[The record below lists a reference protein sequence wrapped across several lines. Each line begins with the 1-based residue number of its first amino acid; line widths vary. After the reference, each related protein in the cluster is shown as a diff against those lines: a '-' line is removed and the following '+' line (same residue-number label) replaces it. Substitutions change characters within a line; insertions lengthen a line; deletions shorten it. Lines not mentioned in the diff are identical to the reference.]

1 MRPPNL
7 AASEGERVNR
17 TKDGFKNPFGFTVAH
32 AMRKNFA
39 FPLAVFVMSLALYLR
54 SFFGNDKIRQLTAL
68 KSGGSATLELLRE
81 SGKFLIIADG
91 NGSAVSDIFDFW
103 FYFYTAVLV
112 ILSAALGIMLFRFV
126 SSRAKNNIYFSIGI
140 SRAGLFSAHWLAG
153 AVMLE
158 AAVLLPLAFSAM
170 LNLIYFGSSV
180 MLWRTLLFY
189 AVHMTVT
196 ALAGFSVAAAVSVCV
211 GTAGESVLF
220 SLAFIAFPS
229 AAVYFL
235 NNTVPKLLFGAP
247 HNSNYA
253 LYPSASHSR
262 DISMALSPF
271 GRVLSRLNLLSLN
284 NDVFIRSG
292 SLVSADGFS
301 KITADELKSWSA
313 PSLEPYILWAI
324 LTALLFVF
332 GLLMLKRRKVE
343 ICGFSGRSKTL
354 NFLLTAMLSVSAGS
368 TIVAVNFYFSQIID
382 KQYLITGITTVL
394 LSAVIFVVFDIILN
408 LSFKALKKDWKY
420 GLVHVALAVA
430 VMLSL
435 YTGFFGYSSR
445 VPYTDS
451 IESASVSAP
460 DILLGSYRTRA
471 DELKFNANS
480 GYYLAFDE
488 DGNPVG
494 INSGCYY
501 RSNADERRI
510 IIDGFKSESDINAVR
525 ELHKRLIAS
534 GRKVVSSSEDY
545 SERAVRSTVII
556 KYKLKNGREII
567 REYQTVGLGDYL
579 SLYSI
584 ENTENWNNK
593 IKNELLNIDSEKVFP
608 VLFSG
613 QMDKK
618 TVVDQKFTRGLAR
631 AIYNDITALGADR
644 ILCSDSKWLGA
655 MALYHDIASDGVEA
669 VTATQVY
676 SPDADDE
683 DAETPEDAINN
694 AWKVGN
700 YGEMMTNGSE
710 YGDLGK
716 FKSVIPI
723 TEEMTNTVEYLKAH
737 GLYDLLVDESPIVAV
752 RVADIGK
759 LTVDALEYTTPIFN
773 AFWDN
778 GKSKPETDRETGEQI
793 STYTSG
799 DYMPKNSREFTD
811 SATINTLAENAYGY
825 RFDLTGGYVAE
836 FRRANGCRT
845 IMYIPKGRVELNID

>member
-1 MRPPNL
+1 M
-7 AASEGERVNR
+7 NR
-17 TKDGFKNPFGFTVAH
+17 TKDGFKNPFGFTVVH
-32 AMRKNFA
+32 AIRKNFA
-39 FPLAVFVMSLALYLR
+39 FPLAIFVMNLALYLNG
-54 SFFGNDKIRQLTAL
+54 FFGSEKMRQFMALSKAGSPTAL
-68 KSGGSATLELLRE
+68 TLRE
-81 SGKFLIIADG
+81 SGKFLIIG
-91 NGSAVSDIFDFW
+91 GSDNYMLTDIL
-103 FYFYTAVLV
+103 YFYTAAVV
-112 ILSAALGIMLFRFV
+112 VLSAALGIMLFRFV
-126 SSRAKNNIYFSIGI
+126 SSKAKSNIYFSLGI
-140 SRAGLFSAHWLAG
+140 SRAGLFSAHWLTG
-153 AVMLE
+153 AAMLE
-158 AAVLLPLAFSAM
+158 AAVLLPLAVSAI
-170 LNLIYFGSSV
+170 LNLAYFGSSV

-196 ALAGFSVAAAVSVCV
+196 ALAGFSVTAAVSVCV

-247 HNSNYA
+247 HNSNYE
-253 LYPSASHSR
+253 LYPSASHNQ

-284 NDVFIRSG
+284 NEAFIRSG
-292 SLVSADGFS
+292 TFVSNGFSAMSAD
-301 KITADELKSWSA
+301 KLKSWSA
-313 PSLEPYILWAI
+313 PSLKPYILWAI

-343 ICGFSGRSKTL
+343 ICGFSGRSKAL

-368 TIVAVNFYFSQIID
+368 TIVAVNFYFSQITD

-394 LSAVIFVVFDIILN
+394 LSAVIFVVFDIMLN

-445 VPYTDS
+445 VPDTDS

-471 DELKFNANS
+471 DELKFNTNS

-488 DGNPVG
+488 DRNPVG

-631 AIYNDITALGADR
+631 AIYEDITSLGADR

-669 VTATQVY
+669 VTATQAQAEV
-676 SPDADDE
+676 PDIDDIDTPADD
-683 DAETPEDAINN
+683 IRN
-694 AWKVGN
+694 AWKAGN

-710 YGDLGK
+710 YGDFGK

-778 GKSKPETDRETGEQI
+778 GKSKPETDRETGKQI

-811 SATINTLAENAYGY
+811 GATINALAENAYGY
-825 RFDLTGGYVAE
+825 RFDLTGGYVVE
-836 FRRANGCRT
+836 FKRANGCRT
-845 IMYIPKGRVELNID
+845 IMYIPKGRVELNLG

>member
-1 MRPPNL
+1 M
-7 AASEGERVNR
+7 NR
-17 TKDGFKNPFGFTVAH
+17 TKNGFKNPFGFTVAH

-54 SFFGNDKIRQLTAL
+54 SFFGSDKIRQLTAL
-68 KSGGSATLELLRE
+68 KSGGSATLELLRG

-126 SSRAKNNIYFSIGI
+126 SSRAKNNIYFSLGI

-301 KITADELKSWSA
+301 KITTDELNSWSA

-368 TIVAVNFYFSQIID
+368 TIVAVNFYFSQITG

-394 LSAVIFVVFDIILN
+394 LSAVIFVVFDIMLN

-445 VPYTDS
+445 VPDTDS

-525 ELHKRLIAS
+525 GLHKRLIAS

-631 AIYNDITALGADR
+631 AIYNDITALDADR

-655 MALYHDIASDGVEA
+655 VALYHDIASDGVKT
-669 VTATQVY
+669 VTAAQAY
-676 SPDADDE
+676 SPDTGDE

-694 AWKVGN
+694 AWKAGN

-710 YGDLGK
+710 YGDFGK

-799 DYMPKNSREFTD
+799 DYMPENSREFTD

>member
-1 MRPPNL
+1 M
-7 AASEGERVNR
+7 NR
-17 TKDGFKNPFGFTVAH
+17 TKNGFKNPFGFTVAH

-54 SFFGNDKIRQLTAL
+54 SFFGSDKIRQLTAL
-68 KSGGSATLELLRE
+68 KSGGSATLELLRG

-126 SSRAKNNIYFSIGI
+126 SSRAKNNIYFSLGI

-301 KITADELKSWSA
+301 KITADELNSWSA

-368 TIVAVNFYFSQIID
+368 TIVAVNFYFSQITG
-382 KQYLITGITTVL
+382 KQYLITGIITVL
-394 LSAVIFVVFDIILN
+394 LSAVIFVVFDIMLN

-445 VPYTDS
+445 VPDTDS
-451 IESASVSAP
+451 IESASISAP

-631 AIYNDITALGADR
+631 AIYNDITSLGADR

-655 MALYHDIASDGVEA
+655 AALYRDIASDGVKT
-669 VTATQVY
+669 VTAAQAY
-676 SPDADDE
+676 SPDTDGE

-694 AWKVGN
+694 AWKAGN

-710 YGDLGK
+710 YGDFGK

-737 GLYDLLVDESPIVAV
+737 GLYDPLVDESPIVAV

-845 IMYIPKGRVELNID
+845 IMYIPKGRVELNLD

>member
-1 MRPPNL
+1 M
-7 AASEGERVNR
+7 NR

-54 SFFGNDKIRQLTAL
+54 SFFGSDKIRQLTAL
-68 KSGGSATLELLRE
+68 KSGGSATLELLRK

-126 SSRAKNNIYFSIGI
+126 SSRAKNNIYFSLGI

-301 KITADELKSWSA
+301 KITADELNSWRA

-368 TIVAVNFYFSQIID
+368 TIVAVNFYFSQITG
-382 KQYLITGITTVL
+382 KQYLITGIITVL
-394 LSAVIFVVFDIILN
+394 LSAVIFVVFDIMLN

-445 VPYTDS
+445 VPDTDS

-510 IIDGFKSESDINAVR
+510 IIDGFKSESDITAVR

-631 AIYNDITALGADR
+631 AIYNDITALDADR

-655 MALYHDIASDGVEA
+655 VALYHDIASDGVKT
-669 VTATQVY
+669 VTAAQAY
-676 SPDADDE
+676 SPDTGDE

-694 AWKVGN
+694 AWKAGN

-710 YGDLGK
+710 YGDFGK

-799 DYMPKNSREFTD
+799 DYMPENSREFTD
-811 SATINTLAENAYGY
+811 GATINTLAENAYGY
-825 RFDLTGGYVAE
+825 RFDLAGGYVAE

>member
-1 MRPPNL
+1 M
-7 AASEGERVNR
+7 NR
-17 TKDGFKNPFGFTVAH
+17 TKNGFKNPFGFTVAH

-54 SFFGNDKIRQLTAL
+54 SFFGSDKIRQLTAL
-68 KSGGSATLELLRE
+68 KSGGSATLELLRG

-126 SSRAKNNIYFSIGI
+126 SSRAKNNIYFSLGI

-301 KITADELKSWSA
+301 KITADELNSWSA

-368 TIVAVNFYFSQIID
+368 TIVAVNFYFSQITG

-394 LSAVIFVVFDIILN
+394 LSAVIFVVFDIMLN

-445 VPYTDS
+445 VPDTDS

-593 IKNELLNIDSEKVFP
+593 IKNELLNINSEKVFP

-631 AIYNDITALGADR
+631 AIYEDITALGADR

-669 VTATQVY
+669 VTAAQAY
-676 SPDADDE
+676 SPDTDDE

-694 AWKVGN
+694 AWKAGN

-710 YGDLGK
+710 YGDFGK

-723 TEEMTNTVEYLKAH
+723 TEEMTNAVEYLKAH

>member
-1 MRPPNL
+1 M
-7 AASEGERVNR
+7 NR

-54 SFFGNDKIRQLTAL
+54 SFFGSDKIRQLTAL

-126 SSRAKNNIYFSIGI
+126 SSRAKNNIYFSLGI

-301 KITADELKSWSA
+301 KITTDELKSWSA

-368 TIVAVNFYFSQIID
+368 TIVAVNFYFSQITD

-394 LSAVIFVVFDIILN
+394 LSAVIFVVFDIMLN

-420 GLVHVALAVA
+420 GLVHVALTVA

-445 VPYTDS
+445 VPDTDS

-669 VTATQVY
+669 VTAAQAY
-676 SPDADDE
+676 SSDTDGE

-694 AWKVGN
+694 AWKAGN

-710 YGDLGK
+710 YGDFGK

-778 GKSKPETDRETGEQI
+778 GKSKPEIDRETGEQI

-799 DYMPKNSREFTD
+799 DYMPKKSREFTD

-825 RFDLTGGYVAE
+825 RFDLAGGYVAE

-845 IMYIPKGRVELNID
+845 IMYIPKWRVELNID

>member
-1 MRPPNL
+1 M
-7 AASEGERVNR
+7 NR
-17 TKDGFKNPFGFTVAH
+17 TKDGFKNPFGFTVVH
-32 AMRKNFA
+32 AIRKNFA
-39 FPLAVFVMSLALYLR
+39 FPLAIFVMNLALYLNG
-54 SFFGNDKIRQLTAL
+54 FFGSEKMRQFMALSKAGSPTAL
-68 KSGGSATLELLRE
+68 TLRE
-81 SGKFLIIADG
+81 SGKFLIIG
-91 NGSAVSDIFDFW
+91 GSDNYMLTDIL
-103 FYFYTAVLV
+103 YFYTAAVV
-112 ILSAALGIMLFRFV
+112 VLSAALGIMLFRFV
-126 SSRAKNNIYFSIGI
+126 SSKAKSNIYFSLGI
-140 SRAGLFSAHWLAG
+140 SRAGLFSAHWLTG
-153 AVMLE
+153 AAMLE
-158 AAVLLPLAFSAM
+158 AAVLLPLAVSAI
-170 LNLIYFGSSV
+170 LNLAYFGSSV

-247 HNSNYA
+247 HNSNYE
-253 LYPSASHSR
+253 LYPSASHNQ

-284 NDVFIRSG
+284 NEAFIRSG
-292 SLVSADGFS
+292 TFVSNGFSAMSAD
-301 KITADELKSWSA
+301 KLKSWSA
-313 PSLEPYILWAI
+313 PSLKPYILWAI

-343 ICGFSGRSKTL
+343 ICGFSGRSKAL

-368 TIVAVNFYFSQIID
+368 TIVAVNFYFSQITD

-394 LSAVIFVVFDIILN
+394 LSAVIFVVFDIMLN

-445 VPYTDS
+445 VPDTDR

-488 DGNPVG
+488 GGNPVG

-567 REYQTVGLGDYL
+567 RKYQTVGLGDYL

-631 AIYNDITALGADR
+631 AIYEDITSLGADR

-669 VTATQVY
+669 VTATQAQAEV
-676 SPDADDE
+676 PDIDDIDTPADD
-683 DAETPEDAINN
+683 IRN
-694 AWKVGN
+694 AWKAGN

-710 YGDLGK
+710 YGDFGK

-778 GKSKPETDRETGEQI
+778 GKSKPETDRETGKQI

-811 SATINTLAENAYGY
+811 GATINALAENAYGY

-836 FRRANGCRT
+836 FRRVNGCRT
-845 IMYIPKGRVELNID
+845 IMYIPKGRVELNLG

>member
-1 MRPPNL
+1 MNKSR
-7 AASEGERVNR
+7 
-17 TKDGFKNPFGFTVAH
+17 DGFKSPFGFTVVH
-32 AMRKNFA
+32 AIRKNFA
-39 FPLAVFVMSLALYLR
+39 FPLAIFVMNLALYLNG
-54 SFFGNDKIRQLTAL
+54 FFGSEKMRQFMALSKAGSPTAH
-68 KSGGSATLELLRE
+68 ALRE
-81 SGKFLIIADG
+81 SGKFLIIG
-91 NGSAVSDIFDFW
+91 GSDNYMLTDIL
-103 FYFYTAVLV
+103 YFYTAAVV
-112 ILSAALGIMLFRFV
+112 VLSAALGIMLFRFV
-126 SSRAKNNIYFSIGI
+126 SSKAKNNIYFSLGI

-153 AVMLE
+153 TAMLE
-158 AAVLLPLAFSAM
+158 AAVLLPLAVSAI
-170 LNLIYFGSSV
+170 LNLAYFGSSV
-180 MLWRTLLFY
+180 MLWRALLFY

-247 HNSNYA
+247 HKSNYA
-253 LYPSASHSR
+253 LYPSASHNQ

-271 GRVLSRLNLLSLN
+271 GRVLSYLNLPMLN
-284 NDVFIRSG
+284 NDAFIRSG
-292 SLVSADGFS
+292 TFVSNGFSAMSAD
-301 KITADELKSWSA
+301 KLKSWSA
-313 PSLEPYILWAI
+313 PSLKPYILWAI

-332 GLLMLKRRKVE
+332 GLLMLRIRKVE
-343 ICGFSGRSKTL
+343 ICGFSGRSKAL

-368 TIVAVNFYFSQIID
+368 TIVAVNFYFSQITD
-382 KQYLITGITTVL
+382 KQYLITGIITVL
-394 LSAVIFVVFDIILN
+394 LSAVIFVVFDIMLN

-420 GLVHVALAVA
+420 GLIHMALACA

-445 VPYTDS
+445 LPDIDK
-451 IESASVSAP
+451 IESVSVSAP
-460 DILLGSYRTRA
+460 DILLGSYMSNNDDLTFS
-471 DELKFNANS
+471 DYS
-480 GYYLAFDE
+480 GYYGSID
-488 DGNPVG
+488 DKGNIV
-494 INSGCYY
+494 NTNNKRYY
-501 RSNADERRI
+501 LTN
-510 IIDGFKSESDINAVR
+510 IDTTRMVIGGFKSESDIKTVR
-525 ELHKRLIAS
+525 ELHKKLIAS
-534 GRKVVSSSEDY
+534 GRRAVSQGEDY
-545 SERAVRSTVII
+545 SERTVNNTVII
-556 KYKLKNGREII
+556 RYKLKNGREII
-567 REYQTVGLGDYL
+567 REYQNVVLSDYR
-579 SLYSI
+579 SLYSV
-584 ENTENWNNK
+584 ENTENWNGK
-593 IKNELLNIDSEKVFP
+593 IKNELLNIDSERVFP
-608 VLFSG
+608 VLFSR
-613 QMDKK
+613 QMDEK
-618 TVVDQKFTRGLAR
+618 TVIDPQFTQGLAR

-655 MALYHDIASDGVEA
+655 IALYHDIASDGVEA
-669 VTATQVY
+669 VAATQAQAEV
-676 SPDADDE
+676 PDIDDIDTPADDVR
-683 DAETPEDAINN
+683 N
-694 AWKVGN
+694 AWKAGN

-710 YGDLGK
+710 YGDFGK

-811 SATINTLAENAYGY
+811 GATINALAENAYGY

-845 IMYIPKGRVELNID
+845 IMYIPKGRVELNLG

>member
-1 MRPPNL
+1 MNKSR
-7 AASEGERVNR
+7 
-17 TKDGFKNPFGFTVAH
+17 DGFKSPFGFTVVH
-32 AMRKNFA
+32 AIRKNFA

-54 SFFGNDKIRQLTAL
+54 SFFGSDKIRQLTAL
-68 KSGGSATLELLRE
+68 KSGGSATLELLRG

-126 SSRAKNNIYFSIGI
+126 SSRAKNNIYFSLGI

-301 KITADELKSWSA
+301 KITADELNSWSA
-313 PSLEPYILWAI
+313 PSLESYILWAI

-368 TIVAVNFYFSQIID
+368 TIVAVNFYFSQITG
-382 KQYLITGITTVL
+382 KQYLITGIITVL
-394 LSAVIFVVFDIILN
+394 LSAVIFVVFDIMLN

-445 VPYTDS
+445 VPDTDS

-471 DELKFNANS
+471 DELNFNANS

-510 IIDGFKSESDINAVR
+510 IIGGFKSESDINAVR

-545 SERAVRSTVII
+545 SKRAVRSTVII

-631 AIYNDITALGADR
+631 AIYEDITSLGADR

-655 MALYHDIASDGVEA
+655 AALYRDTVSDGVKT
-669 VTATQVY
+669 VTAAQAY
-676 SPDADDE
+676 SPDTGDE

-694 AWKVGN
+694 AWKAGN

-710 YGDLGK
+710 YGDFGK

-811 SATINTLAENAYGY
+811 GATINALAENAYGY

>member
-1 MRPPNL
+1 MNKSR
-7 AASEGERVNR
+7 
-17 TKDGFKNPFGFTVAH
+17 DGFKSPFGFTVVH
-32 AMRKNFA
+32 AIRKNFA
-39 FPLAVFVMSLALYLR
+39 FPLAIFVMNLALCLNG
-54 SFFGNDKIRQLTAL
+54 FFGSEKMRQFMALSKAGSPTAL
-68 KSGGSATLELLRE
+68 TLRE
-81 SGKFLIIADG
+81 SGKFLIIG
-91 NGSAVSDIFDFW
+91 GSDNYMLMDIL
-103 FYFYTAVLV
+103 YFYTAAVV
-112 ILSAALGIMLFRFV
+112 VLSAALGIMLFRFV
-126 SSRAKNNIYFSIGI
+126 SSKAKSNIYFSLGI
-140 SRAGLFSAHWLAG
+140 SRAGLFSAHWLTG
-153 AVMLE
+153 AAMLE
-158 AAVLLPLAFSAM
+158 AAVLLPLAVSAI
-170 LNLIYFGSSV
+170 LNLAYFGSSV
-180 MLWRTLLFY
+180 MLWRALLFY

-196 ALAGFSVAAAVSVCV
+196 ALAGFSVTAAVSVCV

-220 SLAFIAFPS
+220 SLAFIAFPG

-253 LYPSASHSR
+253 LYPSASHNQ

-271 GRVLSRLNLLSLN
+271 GRVLSYLNLPMLN
-284 NDVFIRSG
+284 NDAFIRSG
-292 SLVSADGFS
+292 TFVSNGFSAMSAD
-301 KITADELKSWSA
+301 KLKSWSA
-313 PSLEPYILWAI
+313 PSLKPYILWAI

-343 ICGFSGRSKTL
+343 ICGFSGRSKAL
-354 NFLLTAMLSVSAGS
+354 SFLLTAMLSVSAGS
-368 TIVAVNFYFSQIID
+368 TIVAVNFYFSQITD

-394 LSAVIFVVFDIILN
+394 LSTVIFVVFDIMLN

-445 VPYTDS
+445 VPDTDS

-460 DILLGSYRTRA
+460 DILIGSYRTRA

-480 GYYLAFDE
+480 GYYLTFDE

-567 REYQTVGLGDYL
+567 REYQTVRLGDYL

-631 AIYNDITALGADR
+631 AIYEDITSLGADR

-669 VTATQVY
+669 VTATQAQAEV
-676 SPDADDE
+676 PDIDDIDTPADDVH
-683 DAETPEDAINN
+683 N
-694 AWKVGN
+694 AWKAGN

-710 YGDLGK
+710 YGDFGK

-811 SATINTLAENAYGY
+811 GATINALAANAYGY

-845 IMYIPKGRVELNID
+845 IMYIPKGRIELNID

>member
-1 MRPPNL
+1 M
-7 AASEGERVNR
+7 NR
-17 TKDGFKNPFGFTVAH
+17 TKNGFKNPFGFTVAH

-54 SFFGNDKIRQLTAL
+54 SFFGSDKIRQLTAL

-103 FYFYTAVLV
+103 FYFYTAVLG

-126 SSRAKNNIYFSIGI
+126 SSRAKNNIYFSLGI

-229 AAVYFL
+229 AAVYLL

-301 KITADELKSWSA
+301 KITTDELNSWSA

-332 GLLMLKRRKVE
+332 GLLILKRRKVE

-368 TIVAVNFYFSQIID
+368 TIVAVNFYFSQITG

-394 LSAVIFVVFDIILN
+394 LSAVIFVVFDIMLN
-408 LSFKALKKDWKY
+408 LSFKALKRDWKY

-445 VPYTDS
+445 VPDTDS

-525 ELHKRLIAS
+525 GLHKRLIAS

-631 AIYNDITALGADR
+631 AIYNDITALDADR

-655 MALYHDIASDGVEA
+655 VALYHDIASDGVKT
-669 VTATQVY
+669 VTAAQAY
-676 SPDADDE
+676 SPDTGDE

-694 AWKVGN
+694 AWKAGN

-710 YGDLGK
+710 YGDFGK

-799 DYMPKNSREFTD
+799 DYMPENSREFTD

>member
-1 MRPPNL
+1 MNKSR
-7 AASEGERVNR
+7 
-17 TKDGFKNPFGFTVAH
+17 DGFKSPFGFTVVH
-32 AMRKNFA
+32 AIRKNFA
-39 FPLAVFVMSLALYLR
+39 FPLAIFVMNLALCLNG
-54 SFFGNDKIRQLTAL
+54 FFGSEKMRQFMALSKAGSPTAL
-68 KSGGSATLELLRE
+68 TLRE
-81 SGKFLIIADG
+81 SGKFLIIG
-91 NGSAVSDIFDFW
+91 GSDNYMLMDIL
-103 FYFYTAVLV
+103 YFYTAAVV
-112 ILSAALGIMLFRFV
+112 VLSAALGIMLFRFV
-126 SSRAKNNIYFSIGI
+126 SSKAKSNIYFSLGI
-140 SRAGLFSAHWLAG
+140 SRAGLFSAHWLTG
-153 AVMLE
+153 AAMLE
-158 AAVLLPLAFSAM
+158 AAVLLPLAVSAI
-170 LNLIYFGSSV
+170 LNLAYFGSSV
-180 MLWRTLLFY
+180 MLWRALLFY

-196 ALAGFSVAAAVSVCV
+196 ALAGFTVAAAVSVCV

-253 LYPSASHSR
+253 LYPSASHNQ

-271 GRVLSRLNLLSLN
+271 GRVLSYLNLPILN
-284 NDVFIRSG
+284 NDAFIRSG
-292 SLVSADGFS
+292 TFVSNGFSAMSAD
-301 KITADELKSWSA
+301 KLKSWNA
-313 PSLEPYILWAI
+313 PSLKPYILWAI

-343 ICGFSGRSKTL
+343 ICGFSGRSKAL

-368 TIVAVNFYFSQIID
+368 TIVAVNFYFSQITD

-394 LSAVIFVVFDIILN
+394 LSAVIFVVFDIMLN

-445 VPYTDS
+445 VPDTDS

-460 DILLGSYRTRA
+460 DILIGSYRTRA

-480 GYYLAFDE
+480 GYYLTFDE

-567 REYQTVGLGDYL
+567 REYQTVRLGDYL

-631 AIYNDITALGADR
+631 AIYEDITSLGADR

-669 VTATQVY
+669 VTATQAQAEV
-676 SPDADDE
+676 PDIDDIDTPADDVH
-683 DAETPEDAINN
+683 N
-694 AWKVGN
+694 AWKAGN
-700 YGEMMTNGSE
+700 YGEMMT
-710 YGDLGK
+710 
-716 FKSVIPI
+716 
-723 TEEMTNTVEYLKAH
+723 
-737 GLYDLLVDESPIVAV
+737 
-752 RVADIGK
+752 
-759 LTVDALEYTTPIFN
+759 
-773 AFWDN
+773 
-778 GKSKPETDRETGEQI
+778 
-793 STYTSG
+793 
-799 DYMPKNSREFTD
+799 
-811 SATINTLAENAYGY
+811 
-825 RFDLTGGYVAE
+825 
-836 FRRANGCRT
+836 
-845 IMYIPKGRVELNID
+845 

>member
-39 FPLAVFVMSLALYLR
+39 FPLAVFVMSLVLYLR
-54 SFFGNDKIRQLTAL
+54 SFFGSDKIRQLTAL

-91 NGSAVSDIFDFW
+91 NGSAVSDIFYFW

-126 SSRAKNNIYFSIGI
+126 SSRAKNNIYFSLGI

-368 TIVAVNFYFSQIID
+368 TIVAVNFYFSQITG
-382 KQYLITGITTVL
+382 KQYLITGIITVL
-394 LSAVIFVVFDIILN
+394 LSAVIFVVFDIMLN

-420 GLVHVALAVA
+420 GLVHVALTVA

-445 VPYTDS
+445 VPDTDS

-471 DELKFNANS
+471 DELNFNANS
-480 GYYLAFDE
+480 GYYLAFDK

-631 AIYNDITALGADR
+631 AIYEDITSLGADR
-644 ILCSDSKWLGA
+644 ILCSDSKWLGTV
-655 MALYHDIASDGVEA
+655 ALYHDIASDGVKT
-669 VTATQVY
+669 VTAAQAY
-676 SPDADDE
+676 SPDTGDE

-694 AWKVGN
+694 AWKAGN

-710 YGDLGK
+710 YGDFGK

-811 SATINTLAENAYGY
+811 GATINALAENAYGY

-845 IMYIPKGRVELNID
+845 IMYIPKGRVELNLD

>member
-32 AMRKNFA
+32 AMRKNFT

-54 SFFGNDKIRQLTAL
+54 SFFGSDKIRQLTAL
-68 KSGGSATLELLRE
+68 KSGGSATLELLRG

-126 SSRAKNNIYFSIGI
+126 SSRAKNNIYFSLGI

-292 SLVSADGFS
+292 SLVSADVFS
-301 KITADELKSWSA
+301 KITADELNSWSA

-368 TIVAVNFYFSQIID
+368 TIVAVNFYFSQITD

-394 LSAVIFVVFDIILN
+394 LSAVIFVVFDIMLN

-420 GLVHVALAVA
+420 GLVHVALTVA

-445 VPYTDS
+445 VPDTDS

-471 DELKFNANS
+471 DELNFNANS
-480 GYYLAFDE
+480 GYYLAFDK

-631 AIYNDITALGADR
+631 AIYNDITSLGADR

-655 MALYHDIASDGVEA
+655 AALYRDIASDGVKT
-669 VTATQVY
+669 VTAAQAY
-676 SPDADDE
+676 SPDTDDE

-694 AWKVGN
+694 AWKAGN

-710 YGDLGK
+710 YGDFGK

-845 IMYIPKGRVELNID
+845 IMYVPKGRVELNLD

>member
-1 MRPPNL
+1 
-7 AASEGERVNR
+7 
-17 TKDGFKNPFGFTVAH
+17 
-32 AMRKNFA
+32 
-39 FPLAVFVMSLALYLR
+39 
-54 SFFGNDKIRQLTAL
+54 
-68 KSGGSATLELLRE
+68 
-81 SGKFLIIADG
+81 
-91 NGSAVSDIFDFW
+91 
-103 FYFYTAVLV
+103 
-112 ILSAALGIMLFRFV
+112 
-126 SSRAKNNIYFSIGI
+126 
-140 SRAGLFSAHWLAG
+140 
-153 AVMLE
+153 MLE

-301 KITADELKSWSA
+301 KITTDELNSWSA

-368 TIVAVNFYFSQIID
+368 TIVAVNFYFSQITG

-394 LSAVIFVVFDIILN
+394 LSAVIFVVFDIMLN

-445 VPYTDS
+445 VPDTDS

-525 ELHKRLIAS
+525 GLHKRLIAS

-631 AIYNDITALGADR
+631 AIYNDITALDADR

-655 MALYHDIASDGVEA
+655 VALYHDIASDGVKT
-669 VTATQVY
+669 VTAAQAY
-676 SPDADDE
+676 SPDTGDE

-694 AWKVGN
+694 AWKAGN

-710 YGDLGK
+710 YGDFGK

-811 SATINTLAENAYGY
+811 GATINTLAENAYGY

-845 IMYIPKGRVELNID
+845 IMYIPKGRVELNLD

>member
-1 MRPPNL
+1 MNK
-7 AASEGERVNR
+7 
-17 TKDGFKNPFGFTVAH
+17 TKDGFKNPFGFTVVH
-32 AMRKNFA
+32 AIRKNFA
-39 FPLAVFVMSLALYLR
+39 FPLAIFVMNLALYLNG
-54 SFFGNDKIRQLTAL
+54 FFGSEKMRQFMALSKAGSPTAL
-68 KSGGSATLELLRE
+68 TLRE
-81 SGKFLIIADG
+81 SGKFLIIG
-91 NGSAVSDIFDFW
+91 GSDNYMLTDIL
-103 FYFYTAVLV
+103 YFYTAAVV
-112 ILSAALGIMLFRFV
+112 VLSAALGIMLFRFV
-126 SSRAKNNIYFSIGI
+126 SSKAKSNIYFSLGI
-140 SRAGLFSAHWLAG
+140 SRAGLFSAHWLTG
-153 AVMLE
+153 AAMLE
-158 AAVLLPLAFSAM
+158 AAVLLPLAVSAI
-170 LNLIYFGSSV
+170 LNLAYFGSSV

-247 HNSNYA
+247 HNSNYEF
-253 LYPSASHSR
+253 YPSASHNQ

-284 NDVFIRSG
+284 NEAFIRSG
-292 SLVSADGFS
+292 TFVSNGFSAMSAD
-301 KITADELKSWSA
+301 KLKSWSA
-313 PSLEPYILWAI
+313 QSLKPYILWAI

-343 ICGFSGRSKTL
+343 ICGFSGRSKAL

-368 TIVAVNFYFSQIID
+368 TIVAVNFYFSQITD

-394 LSAVIFVVFDIILN
+394 LSAVIFVVFDIMLN

-445 VPYTDS
+445 VPDTDS

-631 AIYNDITALGADR
+631 AIYEDITSLGADR

-669 VTATQVY
+669 VTATQAQAEV
-676 SPDADDE
+676 PDIDDIDTPADD
-683 DAETPEDAINN
+683 IRN
-694 AWKVGN
+694 AWKAGN

-710 YGDLGK
+710 YGDFGK

-778 GKSKPETDRETGEQI
+778 GKSKPETDRETEKQI

-811 SATINTLAENAYGY
+811 GATINALAENAYGY
-825 RFDLTGGYVAE
+825 RFDLTGGYVVE
-836 FRRANGCRT
+836 FKRANGCRT
-845 IMYIPKGRVELNID
+845 IMYVPKGRVELNLG

>member
-1 MRPPNL
+1 M
-7 AASEGERVNR
+7 NR
-17 TKDGFKNPFGFTVAH
+17 TKNGFKNPFGFTVAH

-54 SFFGNDKIRQLTAL
+54 SFFGSDKIRQLTAL
-68 KSGGSATLELLRE
+68 KSGGSATLELLRG

-126 SSRAKNNIYFSIGI
+126 SSRAKNNIYFSLGI

-368 TIVAVNFYFSQIID
+368 TIVAVNFYFSQITG
-382 KQYLITGITTVL
+382 KQYLITGIITVL
-394 LSAVIFVVFDIILN
+394 LSAVIFVVFDIMLN

-445 VPYTDS
+445 VPDTDS
-451 IESASVSAP
+451 IESASISAP

-631 AIYNDITALGADR
+631 AIYNDITSLGADR

-655 MALYHDIASDGVEA
+655 AALYRDIASDGVKT
-669 VTATQVY
+669 VTAAQAY
-676 SPDADDE
+676 SPDTDGE

-694 AWKVGN
+694 AWKAGN

-710 YGDLGK
+710 YGDFGK

>member
-1 MRPPNL
+1 MNKSR
-7 AASEGERVNR
+7 
-17 TKDGFKNPFGFTVAH
+17 DGFKSPFGFTVVH
-32 AMRKNFA
+32 AIRKNFA

-54 SFFGNDKIRQLTAL
+54 SFFGSDKIRQLTAL

-81 SGKFLIIADG
+81 SGKFLIIG
-91 NGSAVSDIFDFW
+91 GSDNYMLTDIL
-103 FYFYTAVLV
+103 YFYTAAVV
-112 ILSAALGIMLFRFV
+112 VLSAALGIMLFRFV
-126 SSRAKNNIYFSIGI
+126 SSRAKNNIYFSLGI

-253 LYPSASHSR
+253 LYPSASHNQ

-271 GRVLSRLNLLSLN
+271 GRVLSYLNLLSLN

-332 GLLMLKRRKVE
+332 GLL
-343 ICGFSGRSKTL
+343 
-354 NFLLTAMLSVSAGS
+354 
-368 TIVAVNFYFSQIID
+368 
-382 KQYLITGITTVL
+382 
-394 LSAVIFVVFDIILN
+394 SAVIFVVFDIMLN

-445 VPYTDS
+445 VPDTDS

-471 DELKFNANS
+471 DELKFNTNS

-631 AIYNDITALGADR
+631 AIYEDIASLGADR

-669 VTATQVY
+669 VTATQAY
-676 SPDADDE
+676 SPDIDDE
-683 DAETPEDAINN
+683 DAETPENAINN
-694 AWKVGN
+694 AWKAGN

-710 YGDLGK
+710 YGDFGK

-811 SATINTLAENAYGY
+811 GATINALAENAYGY

-845 IMYIPKGRVELNID
+845 IMYIPKGRVELNLG

>member
-1 MRPPNL
+1 M
-7 AASEGERVNR
+7 NR

-54 SFFGNDKIRQLTAL
+54 SFFGSDKIRQLTAL

-126 SSRAKNNIYFSIGI
+126 SSRAKNNIYFSLGI

-301 KITADELKSWSA
+301 KITTDELNSWSA

-368 TIVAVNFYFSQIID
+368 TIVAVNFYFSQITG

-394 LSAVIFVVFDIILN
+394 LSAVIFVVFDIMLN

-420 GLVHVALAVA
+420 GLVHVALTVA

-445 VPYTDS
+445 VPDTDS

-593 IKNELLNIDSEKVFP
+593 IKNELLNIDSKKVFP

-631 AIYNDITALGADR
+631 AIYNDITALDADR

-655 MALYHDIASDGVEA
+655 VALYHDIASDGVKT
-669 VTATQVY
+669 VTAAQAY
-676 SPDADDE
+676 SPDTGDE

-694 AWKVGN
+694 AWKAGN

-710 YGDLGK
+710 YGDFGK

-811 SATINTLAENAYGY
+811 GATINTLAENAYGY

>member
-1 MRPPNL
+1 M
-7 AASEGERVNR
+7 NR
-17 TKDGFKNPFGFTVAH
+17 TKNGFKNPFGFTVAH

-54 SFFGNDKIRQLTAL
+54 SFFGSDKIRQLTAL
-68 KSGGSATLELLRE
+68 KSGGSATLELLRG

-126 SSRAKNNIYFSIGI
+126 SSRAKNNIYFSLGI

-368 TIVAVNFYFSQIID
+368 TIVAVNFYFSQITG
-382 KQYLITGITTVL
+382 KQYLITGIITVL
-394 LSAVIFVVFDIILN
+394 LSAVIFVVFDIMLN

-445 VPYTDS
+445 VPDTDS

-480 GYYLAFDE
+480 GYYLSFDK

-631 AIYNDITALGADR
+631 AIYNDITSLGADR

-655 MALYHDIASDGVEA
+655 AALYRDIASDGVKT
-669 VTATQVY
+669 VTAAQAY
-676 SPDADDE
+676 SPDTDDE

-694 AWKVGN
+694 AWKAGN

-710 YGDLGK
+710 YGDFGK

>member
-1 MRPPNL
+1 M
-7 AASEGERVNR
+7 NR
-17 TKDGFKNPFGFTVAH
+17 TKNGFKNPFGFTVAH

-54 SFFGNDKIRQLTAL
+54 SFFGSDKIRQLTAL
-68 KSGGSATLELLRE
+68 KSGGSATLELLRG

-126 SSRAKNNIYFSIGI
+126 SSRAKNNIYFSLGI

-301 KITADELKSWSA
+301 KITTDELNSWSA
-313 PSLEPYILWAI
+313 PSLEPYTLWAI

-343 ICGFSGRSKTL
+343 ICGFSGRNKTL

-368 TIVAVNFYFSQIID
+368 TIVAVNFYFSQIAG
-382 KQYLITGITTVL
+382 KQYLITGIITVL
-394 LSAVIFVVFDIILN
+394 LSAVIFVVFDIMLN

-420 GLVHVALAVA
+420 GLVHVALTVA

-445 VPYTDS
+445 VPDTDS

-631 AIYNDITALGADR
+631 AIYNDITALDADR

-655 MALYHDIASDGVEA
+655 VALYHDIASDGVKT
-669 VTATQVY
+669 VTAAQAY
-676 SPDADDE
+676 SPDTGDE

-694 AWKVGN
+694 AWKAGN

-710 YGDLGK
+710 YGDFGK

-778 GKSKPETDRETGEQI
+778 GKSKPETDRDTGEQI

-811 SATINTLAENAYGY
+811 GATINALAENAYGY
-825 RFDLTGGYVAE
+825 RFDLAGGYVAE

-845 IMYIPKGRVELNID
+845 IMYIPKWRVELNID

>member
-54 SFFGNDKIRQLTAL
+54 SFFGSDKIRQLTAL
-68 KSGGSATLELLRE
+68 KSGGSATLELLRK

-126 SSRAKNNIYFSIGI
+126 SSRAKNNIYFSLGI

-189 AVHMTVT
+189 AVHMTVP

-301 KITADELKSWSA
+301 KITADELNSWRA

-368 TIVAVNFYFSQIID
+368 TIVAVNFYFSQITG
-382 KQYLITGITTVL
+382 KQYLITGIITVL
-394 LSAVIFVVFDIILN
+394 LSAVIFVVFDIMLN

-445 VPYTDS
+445 VPDTDS

-631 AIYNDITALGADR
+631 AIYNDITALDADR

-655 MALYHDIASDGVEA
+655 VALYHDIASDGVKT
-669 VTATQVY
+669 VTAAQAY
-676 SPDADDE
+676 SPDTGDE

-694 AWKVGN
+694 AWKAGN

-710 YGDLGK
+710 YGDFGK

-799 DYMPKNSREFTD
+799 DYMPENSREFTD
-811 SATINTLAENAYGY
+811 GATINTLAENAYGY
-825 RFDLTGGYVAE
+825 RFDLAGGYVAE

>member
-1 MRPPNL
+1 M
-7 AASEGERVNR
+7 NR
-17 TKDGFKNPFGFTVAH
+17 TKNGFKNPFGFTVAH

-54 SFFGNDKIRQLTAL
+54 SFFGSDKIRQLTAL

-126 SSRAKNNIYFSIGI
+126 SSRAKNNIYFSLGI

-301 KITADELKSWSA
+301 KITTDELNSWSA

-368 TIVAVNFYFSQIID
+368 TIVAVNFYFSQITG

-394 LSAVIFVVFDIILN
+394 LSAVIFVVFDIMLN
-408 LSFKALKKDWKY
+408 LSFKALKRDWKY

-445 VPYTDS
+445 VPDTDS

-525 ELHKRLIAS
+525 GLHKRLIAS

-631 AIYNDITALGADR
+631 AIYNDITALDADG

-655 MALYHDIASDGVEA
+655 VALYHDIASDGVKT
-669 VTATQVY
+669 VTAAQAY
-676 SPDADDE
+676 SPDTGDE

-694 AWKVGN
+694 AWKAGN

-710 YGDLGK
+710 YGDFGK

-799 DYMPKNSREFTD
+799 DYMPENSREFTD

>member
-1 MRPPNL
+1 M
-7 AASEGERVNR
+7 NR

-54 SFFGNDKIRQLTAL
+54 SFFGSDKIRQLTAL

-126 SSRAKNNIYFSIGI
+126 SSRAKNNIYFSLGI

-313 PSLEPYILWAI
+313 PSLEPYTLWAI

-343 ICGFSGRSKTL
+343 ICGFSGRSKML
-354 NFLLTAMLSVSAGS
+354 NFLLTSMLSVSAGS
-368 TIVAVNFYFSQIID
+368 TIVAVNFYFSQITD
-382 KQYLITGITTVL
+382 KQYLITGIITVL
-394 LSAVIFVVFDIILN
+394 LSAVIFVVFDIMLN

-445 VPYTDS
+445 VPDTDS

-471 DELKFNANS
+471 DELNFNTNS

-567 REYQTVGLGDYL
+567 REYQAVGLGDYL

-655 MALYHDIASDGVEA
+655 MALYHDIASDGVET
-669 VTATQVY
+669 VTAAQAY
-676 SPDADDE
+676 SPDTDDE
-683 DAETPEDAINN
+683 DTETPEEAINN
-694 AWKVGN
+694 AWKAGN

-710 YGDLGK
+710 YGDFGK

-845 IMYIPKGRVELNID
+845 IMYIPKGHVELNLD

>member
-1 MRPPNL
+1 M
-7 AASEGERVNR
+7 NR
-17 TKDGFKNPFGFTVAH
+17 TKNGFKNPFGFTVAH

-54 SFFGNDKIRQLTAL
+54 SFFGSDKIRQLTAL
-68 KSGGSATLELLRE
+68 KSGGSATLELLRG

-91 NGSAVSDIFDFW
+91 NRSAVSDIFDFW

-126 SSRAKNNIYFSIGI
+126 SSRAKNNIYFSLGI

-235 NNTVPKLLFGAP
+235 NNTVSKLLFGAP

-301 KITADELKSWSA
+301 KITADELNSWSA

-368 TIVAVNFYFSQIID
+368 TIVAVNFYFSQITD

-394 LSAVIFVVFDIILN
+394 LSAVIFVVFDIMLN
-408 LSFKALKKDWKY
+408 LSFKALKRDWKY

-445 VPYTDS
+445 VPDTDS

-631 AIYNDITALGADR
+631 AIYNDITALDADR

-655 MALYHDIASDGVEA
+655 VALYHDIASDGVKT
-669 VTATQVY
+669 VTAAQAY
-676 SPDADDE
+676 SPDTGDE

-694 AWKVGN
+694 AWKAGN

-710 YGDLGK
+710 YGDFGK

-799 DYMPKNSREFTD
+799 DYMPENSREFTD

-825 RFDLTGGYVAE
+825 RFDLAGGYVAE

-845 IMYIPKGRVELNID
+845 IMYIPKWRVELNID

>member
-1 MRPPNL
+1 MNKSR
-7 AASEGERVNR
+7 
-17 TKDGFKNPFGFTVAH
+17 DGFKSPFGFTVVH
-32 AMRKNFA
+32 AIRKNFA

-54 SFFGNDKIRQLTAL
+54 SFFGSDKIRQLTAL
-68 KSGGSATLELLRE
+68 KSGGSATLELLRG

-126 SSRAKNNIYFSIGI
+126 SSRAKNNIYFSLGI

-247 HNSNYA
+247 HNSNYS
-253 LYPSASHSR
+253 LYPSASHNQ

-301 KITADELKSWSA
+301 KITADELNSWSA

-368 TIVAVNFYFSQIID
+368 TIVAVNFYFSQITD

-394 LSAVIFVVFDIILN
+394 LSAVIFVVFDIMLN

-445 VPYTDS
+445 VPDTDS

-608 VLFSG
+608 VLFSK

-618 TVVDQKFTRGLAR
+618 TVIDPQFTQGLAR

-655 MALYHDIASDGVEA
+655 AALYRDIASDGVKT
-669 VTATQVY
+669 VTAAQAY
-676 SPDADDE
+676 SPDTGDE

-694 AWKVGN
+694 AWKAGN

-710 YGDLGK
+710 YGDFGK

-799 DYMPKNSREFTD
+799 DYMPKNSREFTN

>member
-1 MRPPNL
+1 M
-7 AASEGERVNR
+7 NR
-17 TKDGFKNPFGFTVAH
+17 TKNGFKNPFGFTVAH

-54 SFFGNDKIRQLTAL
+54 SFFGSDKIRQLTAL
-68 KSGGSATLELLRE
+68 KSGGSATLELLRG

-126 SSRAKNNIYFSIGI
+126 SSRAKNNIYFSLGI

-247 HNSNYA
+247 HNSNYS
-253 LYPSASHSR
+253 LYPSASHNQ

-301 KITADELKSWSA
+301 KITADELNSWSA

-368 TIVAVNFYFSQIID
+368 TIVAVNFYFSQITG
-382 KQYLITGITTVL
+382 KQYLITGIITVL
-394 LSAVIFVVFDIILN
+394 LSAVIFVVFDIMLN

-445 VPYTDS
+445 VPDTDS

-480 GYYLAFDE
+480 GYYLSFDK

-631 AIYNDITALGADR
+631 AIYEDITSLGADR

-655 MALYHDIASDGVEA
+655 AALYRDIASDGVKT
-669 VTATQVY
+669 VTAAQAY
-676 SPDADDE
+676 SPDTDGE

-694 AWKVGN
+694 AWKAGN

-710 YGDLGK
+710 YGDFGK

-825 RFDLTGGYVAE
+825 IFDLTGGYVAE

-845 IMYIPKGRVELNID
+845 IMYIPKGRVELNLD

>member
-1 MRPPNL
+1 M
-7 AASEGERVNR
+7 NR

-54 SFFGNDKIRQLTAL
+54 SFFGSDKIRQLTAL
-68 KSGGSATLELLRE
+68 KSGDSATLELLRE

-126 SSRAKNNIYFSIGI
+126 SSRAKNNIYFSLGI

-343 ICGFSGRSKTL
+343 ICGFSGRSKAL

-368 TIVAVNFYFSQIID
+368 TIVAVNFYFSQITD

-394 LSAVIFVVFDIILN
+394 LSAVIFVVFDIMLN

-445 VPYTDS
+445 VPDADS

-556 KYKLKNGREII
+556 KYKLKNGCEII

-593 IKNELLNIDSEKVFP
+593 IKNELLNINSEKVFP

-631 AIYNDITALGADR
+631 AIYEDITSLGADR

-655 MALYHDIASDGVEA
+655 AALYRDIASDGVEA
-669 VTATQVY
+669 VTATQAY
-676 SPDADDE
+676 SPDIDDE
-683 DAETPEDAINN
+683 DAETPENAINN
-694 AWKVGN
+694 AWKAGN

-710 YGDLGK
+710 YGDFGK

-811 SATINTLAENAYGY
+811 GATINALAENAYGY

-845 IMYIPKGRVELNID
+845 IMYIPKGRVELNLG

>member
-1 MRPPNL
+1 MNKSR
-7 AASEGERVNR
+7 
-17 TKDGFKNPFGFTVAH
+17 DGFKSPFGFTVVH
-32 AMRKNFA
+32 AIRKNFA

-54 SFFGNDKIRQLTAL
+54 SFFGSDKIRQLTAL
-68 KSGGSATLELLRE
+68 KSGGSATLELLRG

-126 SSRAKNNIYFSIGI
+126 SSRAKNNIYFSLGI

-301 KITADELKSWSA
+301 KITTDELNSWSA

-343 ICGFSGRSKTL
+343 ICGFSGRSKAL

-368 TIVAVNFYFSQIID
+368 TIVAVNFYFSQITG
-382 KQYLITGITTVL
+382 KQYLITGIITVL
-394 LSAVIFVVFDIILN
+394 LSAVIFVVFDIMLN

-420 GLVHVALAVA
+420 GLVHVALTVA

-445 VPYTDS
+445 VPDTDS

-579 SLYSI
+579 SLYSV

-608 VLFSG
+608 VIFSG

-631 AIYNDITALGADR
+631 AIYEDITSLGADK

-655 MALYHDIASDGVEA
+655 AALYRDIASDGVKT
-669 VTATQVY
+669 VTASQAY
-676 SPDADDE
+676 SPDTGDE

-694 AWKVGN
+694 AWKAGN

-710 YGDLGK
+710 YGDFGK

>member
-1 MRPPNL
+1 M
-7 AASEGERVNR
+7 NR
-17 TKDGFKNPFGFTVAH
+17 TKDGFKNPFGFTVVH
-32 AMRKNFA
+32 AIRKNFA
-39 FPLAVFVMSLALYLR
+39 FPLAIFVMNLALYLNG
-54 SFFGNDKIRQLTAL
+54 FFGSEKMRQFMALSKAGSPTAL
-68 KSGGSATLELLRE
+68 TLRE
-81 SGKFLIIADG
+81 SGKFLIIG
-91 NGSAVSDIFDFW
+91 GSDNYMLTDIL
-103 FYFYTAVLV
+103 YFYTAAVV
-112 ILSAALGIMLFRFV
+112 VLSAALGIMLFRFV
-126 SSRAKNNIYFSIGI
+126 SSKAKSNIYFSLGI
-140 SRAGLFSAHWLAG
+140 SRAGLFSAHWLTG
-153 AVMLE
+153 AAMLE
-158 AAVLLPLAFSAM
+158 AAVLLPLAVSAI
-170 LNLIYFGSSV
+170 LNLAYFGSSV

-247 HNSNYA
+247 HNSNYE
-253 LYPSASHSR
+253 LYPSASHNQ

-284 NDVFIRSG
+284 NEAFIRSG
-292 SLVSADGFS
+292 TFVSNGFSAMSAD
-301 KITADELKSWSA
+301 KLKSWNA
-313 PSLEPYILWAI
+313 PSLKPYILWAI

-343 ICGFSGRSKTL
+343 ICGFSGRSKAL

-368 TIVAVNFYFSQIID
+368 TIVAVNFYFSQITD

-394 LSAVIFVVFDIILN
+394 LSAVIFVVFDIMLN

-445 VPYTDS
+445 VPDTDS

-471 DELKFNANS
+471 DELKFNTNS

-488 DGNPVG
+488 GGNPVG

-631 AIYNDITALGADR
+631 AIYEDITSLGADR

-669 VTATQVY
+669 VTAIQAQAEV
-676 SPDADDE
+676 PDIDDIDTPADD
-683 DAETPEDAINN
+683 IRN
-694 AWKVGN
+694 AWKAGN

-710 YGDLGK
+710 YGDFGK

-778 GKSKPETDRETGEQI
+778 GKSKPETDRETGKQI

-811 SATINTLAENAYGY
+811 GATINALAENAYGY

-845 IMYIPKGRVELNID
+845 IMYVPKGRVELNLG

>member
-1 MRPPNL
+1 M
-7 AASEGERVNR
+7 NR
-17 TKDGFKNPFGFTVAH
+17 TKNGFKNPFGFTVAH

-54 SFFGNDKIRQLTAL
+54 SFFGSDKIRQLTAL
-68 KSGGSATLELLRE
+68 KSGGSATLELLRG

-126 SSRAKNNIYFSIGI
+126 SSRAKNNIYFSLGI

-292 SLVSADGFS
+292 SLVSSDGFS

-368 TIVAVNFYFSQIID
+368 TIVAVNFYFSQITG

-394 LSAVIFVVFDIILN
+394 LSAVIFVVFDIMLN

-445 VPYTDS
+445 VPDAGS

-631 AIYNDITALGADR
+631 AIYNDITALDADR

-655 MALYHDIASDGVEA
+655 VALYHDIASDGVKT
-669 VTATQVY
+669 VTAAQAY
-676 SPDADDE
+676 SPDTGDE

-694 AWKVGN
+694 AWKAGN

-710 YGDLGK
+710 YGDFGK

-845 IMYIPKGRVELNID
+845 IMYVPKGRVELNLD

>member
-1 MRPPNL
+1 M
-7 AASEGERVNR
+7 NR
-17 TKDGFKNPFGFTVAH
+17 TKDGFKNPFGFTVVH
-32 AMRKNFA
+32 AIRKNFA
-39 FPLAVFVMSLALYLR
+39 FPLAIFVMNLALYLNG
-54 SFFGNDKIRQLTAL
+54 FFGSEKMRQFMALSKAGSPTAL
-68 KSGGSATLELLRE
+68 TLRE
-81 SGKFLIIADG
+81 SGKFLIIG
-91 NGSAVSDIFDFW
+91 GSDNYMLTDIL
-103 FYFYTAVLV
+103 YFYTAAVV
-112 ILSAALGIMLFRFV
+112 VLSAALGIMLFRFV
-126 SSRAKNNIYFSIGI
+126 SSKAKSNIYFSLGI
-140 SRAGLFSAHWLAG
+140 SRAGLFSAHWLTG
-153 AVMLE
+153 AAMLE
-158 AAVLLPLAFSAM
+158 AAVLLPLAVSAI
-170 LNLIYFGSSV
+170 LNLAYFGSSV

-196 ALAGFSVAAAVSVCV
+196 ALAGFSVTAAVSVCV

-247 HNSNYA
+247 HNSNYE
-253 LYPSASHSR
+253 LYPSASHNQ

-284 NDVFIRSG
+284 NEAFIRSG
-292 SLVSADGFS
+292 TFVSNGFSAMSAD
-301 KITADELKSWSA
+301 KLKSWSA
-313 PSLEPYILWAI
+313 PSLKPYILWAI

-343 ICGFSGRSKTL
+343 ICGFSGRSKAL

-368 TIVAVNFYFSQIID
+368 TIVAVNFYFSQITD

-394 LSAVIFVVFDIILN
+394 LSAVIFVVFDIMLN

-445 VPYTDS
+445 VPDTDS

-471 DELKFNANS
+471 DELKFNTNS

-556 KYKLKNGREII
+556 KYKLNNGREII

-631 AIYNDITALGADR
+631 AIYEDITSLGADR

-669 VTATQVY
+669 VTATQAQAEV
-676 SPDADDE
+676 PDIDDIDTPADD
-683 DAETPEDAINN
+683 IRN
-694 AWKVGN
+694 AWKAGN

-710 YGDLGK
+710 YGDFGK

-811 SATINTLAENAYGY
+811 GATINALAENAYGY
-825 RFDLTGGYVAE
+825 RFDLTGGYVVE
-836 FRRANGCRT
+836 FKRANGCRT

>member
-1 MRPPNL
+1 M
-7 AASEGERVNR
+7 NR
-17 TKDGFKNPFGFTVAH
+17 TKNGFKNPFGFTVAH

-39 FPLAVFVMSLALYLR
+39 FPLAVFVMSLVLYLR
-54 SFFGNDKIRQLTAL
+54 SFFGSDKIRQLTAL
-68 KSGGSATLELLRE
+68 KSGGSATLELLRG

-126 SSRAKNNIYFSIGI
+126 SSRAKNNIYFSLGI

-253 LYPSASHSR
+253 LYPSESHNQH
-262 DISMALSPF
+262 ISMALSPF

-301 KITADELKSWSA
+301 KITADELNSWSA

-368 TIVAVNFYFSQIID
+368 TIVAVNFYFSQITD

-394 LSAVIFVVFDIILN
+394 LSAVIFVVFDIMLN

-420 GLVHVALAVA
+420 GLVHVALTVA

-445 VPYTDS
+445 VPDTDS

-471 DELKFNANS
+471 DELNFNANS

-534 GRKVVSSSEDY
+534 GRKVISSSEDY

-608 VLFSG
+608 VLFSR

-631 AIYNDITALGADR
+631 AIYEDITSLGADR

-655 MALYHDIASDGVEA
+655 AALYRDIASDGVKT
-669 VTATQVY
+669 VTAAQAY
-676 SPDADDE
+676 SPDTDGE

-694 AWKVGN
+694 AWKAGN
-700 YGEMMTNGSE
+700 YGEIMTNGSE
-710 YGDLGK
+710 YGDFGK

-845 IMYIPKGRVELNID
+845 IMYVPKGRVELNLD

>member
-1 MRPPNL
+1 M
-7 AASEGERVNR
+7 NR
-17 TKDGFKNPFGFTVAH
+17 TKNGFKNPFGFTVAH

-54 SFFGNDKIRQLTAL
+54 SFFGSDKIRQLTAL
-68 KSGGSATLELLRE
+68 KSGGSATLELLRG

-126 SSRAKNNIYFSIGI
+126 SSRAKNNIYFSLGI

-759 LTVDALEYTTPIFN
+759 LTVDALEYTTPIVN

>member
-1 MRPPNL
+1 M
-7 AASEGERVNR
+7 NR
-17 TKDGFKNPFGFTVAH
+17 TKNGFKNPFGFTVAH

-54 SFFGNDKIRQLTAL
+54 SFFGSDKIRQLTAL
-68 KSGGSATLELLRE
+68 KSGGSATLELLRG

-91 NGSAVSDIFDFW
+91 NRSAVSDIFDFW

-126 SSRAKNNIYFSIGI
+126 SSRAKNNIYFSLGI

-301 KITADELKSWSA
+301 KITTDELNSWSA

-368 TIVAVNFYFSQIID
+368 TIVAVNFYFSQITG

-394 LSAVIFVVFDIILN
+394 LSAVIFVVFDIMLN

-445 VPYTDS
+445 VPDTDS

-525 ELHKRLIAS
+525 GLHKRLIAS

-631 AIYNDITALGADR
+631 AIYNDITALDADR
-644 ILCSDSKWLGA
+644 ILCSDSKWLGTV
-655 MALYHDIASDGVEA
+655 ALYHDIASDGVKT
-669 VTATQVY
+669 VTAAQAY
-676 SPDADDE
+676 SPDTGGE

-694 AWKVGN
+694 AWKAGN

-710 YGDLGK
+710 YGDFGK

-799 DYMPKNSREFTD
+799 DYMPENSREFTD

>member
-1 MRPPNL
+1 M
-7 AASEGERVNR
+7 NR
-17 TKDGFKNPFGFTVAH
+17 TKNGFKNPFGFTVAH

-54 SFFGNDKIRQLTAL
+54 SFFGSDKIRQLTAL
-68 KSGGSATLELLRE
+68 KSGGSATLELLRG

-126 SSRAKNNIYFSIGI
+126 SSRAKNNIYFSLGI

-301 KITADELKSWSA
+301 KITADELNSWSA

-368 TIVAVNFYFSQIID
+368 TIVAVNFYFSQITG

-394 LSAVIFVVFDIILN
+394 LSAVIFVVFDIMLN
-408 LSFKALKKDWKY
+408 LSFKALKRDWKY

-445 VPYTDS
+445 VPDTDS

-525 ELHKRLIAS
+525 GLHKRLIAS

-631 AIYNDITALGADR
+631 AIYEDITSLGADR
-644 ILCSDSKWLGA
+644 ILCSDSKWLGTV
-655 MALYHDIASDGVEA
+655 ALYHDIASDGVKT
-669 VTATQVY
+669 VTAAQAY
-676 SPDADDE
+676 SPDTGDE

-694 AWKVGN
+694 AWKAGN

-710 YGDLGK
+710 YGDFGK

-811 SATINTLAENAYGY
+811 GATINTLAENAYGY

-845 IMYIPKGRVELNID
+845 IMYIPKGRVELNLG